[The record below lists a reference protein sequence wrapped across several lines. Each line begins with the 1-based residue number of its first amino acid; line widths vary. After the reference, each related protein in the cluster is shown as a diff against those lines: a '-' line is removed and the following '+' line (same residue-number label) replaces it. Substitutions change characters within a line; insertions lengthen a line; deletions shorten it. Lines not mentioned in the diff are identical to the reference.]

1 MIYMI
6 FQAFADHKEDSLQ
19 NKSDVKGLKVE
30 I

>member
-6 FQAFADHKEDSLQ
+6 FQAFADHKDRLQ
-19 NKSDVKGLKVE
+19 NKSDVRGLQVE